1 MKRPRDKQQPYGLDI
16 PCEQL
21 PSISTRHEVGFSGP
35 VPLTFIGIYPA
46 DPHMP
51 CCSGALAEHLAPVGS
66 VDACPPN
73 MTTKLT
79 VPSMCVC
86 VCVCVRACFK
96 QFGIIV
102 LAS

>member
-1 MKRPRDKQQPYGLDI
+1 MPILCTLGAGIKTRPRDKQQPYGLDI

-51 CCSGALAEHLAPVGS
+51 CCSGALAEHLAPVGF
-66 VDACPPN
+66 
-73 MTTKLT
+73 
-79 VPSMCVC
+79 
-86 VCVCVRACFK
+86 R
-96 QFGIIV
+96 
-102 LAS
+102 